1 MMGTRHVHCITRG
14 DSEERVKIKDLSA
27 QSKLPCARGR
37 NSDAQPDVG
46 TAEDEDDAVESDTS
60 QGRDECLCG

>member
-1 MMGTRHVHCITRG
+1 MMGTRHIHCITRG

-27 QSKLPCARGR
+27 QSKLSIARGR

-46 TAEDEDDAVESDTS
+46 MAENEDDAVESYTC